1 MRRALL
7 LLPLILIACAT
18 PQERCIN
25 QQTRDL
31 RVVNSLIDDTRRNLD
46 RGYGIEE
53 YTVTAVEW
61 QACDIQ
67 PPPDENG
74 NPRPVAMCLEDIPVT
89 RTRPVALDLG
99 AERAKLDSMLAKR
112 DQLQAEAAPRVAQC
126 RALHPE

>member
-1 MRRALL
+1 MRRSLL
-7 LLPLILIACAT
+7 LLPLILTACGT

-31 RVVNSLIDDTRRNLD
+31 RVVDGLIDDTRRNLD

-61 QACDIQ
+61 QPCDIQ

-74 NPRPVAMCLEDIPVT
+74 NLRPVEMCLEDIPVT
-89 RTRPVALDLG
+89 RTRPVAIDLG

>member
-1 MRRALL
+1 MRRSLL
-7 LLPLILIACAT
+7 LLPLILTACGT

-31 RVVNSLIDDTRRNLD
+31 RVVDGLIDATRRNLD

-61 QACDIQ
+61 QPCDIQ

-74 NPRPVAMCLEDIPVT
+74 NLRPVEMCLEDIPVT
-89 RTRPVALDLG
+89 RTRPVAIDLG

>member
-1 MRRALL
+1 MRRSLL
-7 LLPLILIACAT
+7 LLPLILTACGT
-18 PQERCIN
+18 PQERCIK

-31 RVVNSLIDDTRRNLD
+31 RTVNSLIDDTRGNLD

-53 YTVTAVEW
+53 YTVTTLEW
-61 QACDIQ
+61 QPCDTQ

-74 NPRPVAMCLEDIPVT
+74 NPRPVAMCFEDIPVT

-112 DQLQAEAAPRVAQC
+112 DQLEAEAAPRVAQC